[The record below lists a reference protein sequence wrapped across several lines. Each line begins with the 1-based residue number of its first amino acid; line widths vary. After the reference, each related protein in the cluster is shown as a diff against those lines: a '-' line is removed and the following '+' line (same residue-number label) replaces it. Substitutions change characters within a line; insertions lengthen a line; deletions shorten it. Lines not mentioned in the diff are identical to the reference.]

1 MKKAV
6 YCYTAFNIVT
16 SNKCLLNLAI
26 VLNYRFLC
34 QVILFS
40 LVVFTLVLC
49 LFFFYCSDDIAGS
62 SHVLHFAINNIV
74 DFALAGKFF
83 FARTK
88 CYQSYQD

>member
-26 VLNYRFLC
+26 VLNHSFLC
-34 QVILFS
+34 QIIFFS
-40 LVVFTLVLC
+40 FVVFALVLC
-49 LFFFYCSDDIAGS
+49 LFFLYRSDDVAGS
-62 SHVLHFAINNIV
+62 GHVLYFAINNIV
-74 DFALAGKFF
+74 QFALAGKFF
-83 FARTK
+83 FARAK